1 MPGYIPQVDIA
12 AMKASSDAG
21 FAHIK
26 ANLDEKRAY
35 SKEAKLCCDRCKKQE
50 NSSTALQACGRCR
63 SVRYCSRECQVAHY
77 KATHKTDCANFSRP
91 PLCRAFNTTVC
102 LTGCSYPET
111 GVFGLGTKDGMGAWV
126 SVTEIID
133 CRLATLPGGGKNE
146 HDPNVVFAM
155 TPGLPGF
162 NGKFLTLKIL
172 VQNRSKTAKP
182 MVVIGSG
189 IVAVASKQG
198 TPIIQEGKEPGETS
212 QILNHYPDLG
222 PVLALAKVGA
232 VLTYFNGKALA
243 SKQPKSCPAIK
254 DATACAVLLNV
265 GEYAQFEVEFRA
277 GGPNVTHDFQALE
290 LLSHTVIPCIPY
302 DPKAKGPF
310 VELLAQAA
318 NRDEVCEIRP
328 LIYQPAVDAWYK
340 DYKTKGQFAYIASH
354 HGEARANLLGHGLNA
369 IGEMV
374 KAIASE
380 GMINP
385 TLMRQFVKP
394 SANRA

>member
-1 MPGYIPQVDIA
+1 MPGYIPQVDIE

-21 FAHIK
+21 FAHMI
-26 ANLDEKRAY
+26 ANLNEKRAY
-35 SKEAKLCCDRCKKQE
+35 SKEAKLSCDRCNKRE
-50 NSSTALQACGRCR
+50 NSSAALQACGRC
-63 SVRYCSRECQVAHY
+63 RYCSRECQVAHY
-77 KATHKTDCANFSRP
+77 KETHKTDCANFSRP

-111 GVFGLGTKDGMGAWV
+111 GVFGLGTKDGMGAWI
-126 SVTEIID
+126 SVAGSID
-133 CRLATLPGGGKNE
+133 CRLATLAGGDKNLE
-146 HDPNVVFAM
+146 KQDPNSVFLM
-155 TPGLPGF
+155 TPGLF
-162 NGKFLTLKIL
+162 KGKFLTLRIL

-182 MVVIGSG
+182 MVVIGRG
-189 IVAVASKQG
+189 IVAVASKKG

-232 VLTYFNGKALA
+232 VLTHFNGKALE
-243 SKQPKSCPAIK
+243 SKQPRSCPAVK

-290 LLSHTVIPCIPY
+290 LLSHMVVPCIPY
-302 DPKAKGPF
+302 DPNAKGPF
-310 VELLAQAA
+310 VEHLAQAA

-340 DYKTKGQFAYIASH
+340 DYKTKGELAYIASH
-354 HGEARANLLGHGLNA
+354 YGEARANLLGHGHNA
-369 IGEMV
+369 IGEML
-374 KAIASE
+374 KAMASE
-380 GMINP
+380 GVINP
-385 TLMRQFVKP
+385 ALMRP
-394 SANRA
+394 HLANQDLDLD